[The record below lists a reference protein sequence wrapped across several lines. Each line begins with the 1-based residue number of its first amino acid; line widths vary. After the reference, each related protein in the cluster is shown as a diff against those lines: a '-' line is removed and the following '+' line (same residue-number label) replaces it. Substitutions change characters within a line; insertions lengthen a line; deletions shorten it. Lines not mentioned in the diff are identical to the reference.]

1 MVPLVL
7 QPARSLLKES
17 VGTDGTNTV
26 MQTATSA
33 LNNFMSAFGSVAA
46 QNLTGQNQATVAR
59 QPAPVASGG
68 FMDWIKANTALAIG
82 GAVALV
88 VVLALVFRRR

>member
-7 QPARSLLKES
+7 QAARNPAKES
-17 VGTDGTNTV
+17 VGSDGTNGV

-46 QNLTGQNQATVAR
+46 QNLTGQNQATAAR
-59 QPAPVASGG
+59 QPAPVASVG
-68 FMDWIKANTALAIG
+68 FVDWIKANTGLAIG

-88 VVLALVFRRR
+88 VVLALLFRRR